1 MPNFETIR
9 ESVLGYLSGQP
20 EADVCAQVL
29 SDLEKRARDN
39 LAMLTYHSF
48 TKSTHLSAV
57 DPLLVK
63 ALNFFVTSPKFHL
76 LEQRFLIVDDQNEF
90 GVEIPNKEVAK
101 AYQLGAL
108 TLPDGT
114 EVEDIDAH
122 LLPYFTASAKLLA
135 MKAR

>member
-1 MPNFETIR
+1 MPDFESIR
-9 ESVLGYLSGQP
+9 EGVLGYLSGQP

-29 SDLEKRARDN
+29 SDLEKRAREN
-39 LAMLTYHSF
+39 LMMLTYHSF
-48 TKSTHLSAV
+48 TKSTDLSAV

-63 ALNFFVTSPKFHL
+63 ALNFFVTSPRFHL
-76 LEQRFLIVDDQNEF
+76 LEQRFLMVDDQNEF

-101 AYQLGAL
+101 AYKTGAL

-122 LLPYFTASAKLLA
+122 LLPYFTASAQLLA